1 MKTVTWADILDD
13 TICWDNE
20 DYRVYAMKERTGQI
34 IYVGKSRNAIA
45 RLWQHVGQG
54 RGCPSSVGQLVLD
67 FASES
72 HAWEIDLYDIR
83 DCYKILGEEYI
94 HNESLKRRDVMIIE
108 SKVDQ
113 AETVLIRKL
122 APYFNGAKMDGID
135 QIRLPI
141 IYMEYLENKS
151 RKLAAALVIANRR

>member
-1 MKTVTWADILDD
+1 MKTVTCADILDD
-13 TICWDNE
+13 AIDWGNE
-20 DYRVYAMKERTGQI
+20 HYCIYAIKERTGQI
-34 IYVGKSRNAIA
+34 IYVGKLRNPID
-45 RLWQHVGQG
+45 RLWLHVGQG

-72 HAWEIDLYDIR
+72 HAWEIDLFDIR

-113 AETVLIRKL
+113 AETVLIRKH

-135 QIRLPI
+135 QIRLPKS
-141 IYMEYLENKS
+141 LDS
-151 RKLAAALVIANRR
+151 RKSSCPFLCLQKLIDT